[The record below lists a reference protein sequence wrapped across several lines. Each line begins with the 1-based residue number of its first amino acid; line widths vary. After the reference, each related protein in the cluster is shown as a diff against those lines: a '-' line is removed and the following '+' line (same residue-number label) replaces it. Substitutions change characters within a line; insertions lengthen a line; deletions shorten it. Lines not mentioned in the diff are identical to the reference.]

1 MERMIARQ
9 RARIAFLKDG
19 DANMAFFHLQCSHRR
34 QKNKI
39 NSVVSEQRVLME
51 HADMAENAFS
61 HLLGTD
67 VSRHVTLDLD
77 ELIAPSDGLDDL
89 GGALRGS
96 EDLGRDKAL
105 ACPRPPG
112 LYGFTAGFLCA

>member
-61 HLLGTD
+61 HFA
-67 VSRHVTLDLD
+67 RHRCF
-77 ELIAPSDGLDDL
+77 PP
-89 GGALRGS
+89 
-96 EDLGRDKAL
+96 RDAR
-105 ACPRPPG
+105 PRR
-112 LYGFTAGFLCA
+112 ANCSV